1 MAQRIIHYLLAVK
14 LAESCPVSDRK
25 RFLAGSL
32 LPDAYISVSDR
43 KITHYK
49 AIAGGGA
56 DIFDFNRFR
65 TEFRDLIFTDDLY
78 LGYYLHLIEDAV
90 YRQFLWINRYERP
103 LNMEQAKL
111 LHQDYHILNAVFI
124 KQYELINEL
133 KEPVRLEEE
142 PITRIAPFSAEAM
155 VKELAGDFSDRVTGA
170 FRYVNEAM
178 METYIKDAFPVC
190 LREMR
195 AVREG
200 HFTLDAQ
207 EFRYFRENS
216 PQTGALR
223 Q

>member
-14 LAESCPVSDRK
+14 LAESCPVSDRQ

-49 AIAGGGA
+49 AA
-56 DIFDFNRFR
+56 DGDAHIFDFNRFR

-90 YRQFLWINRYERP
+90 YRQFLWLNRYERP
-103 LNMEQAKL
+103 MNMEQVKL

-124 KQYELINEL
+124 KRYKLINEL
-133 KEPVRLEEE
+133 TEPVRLEEE
-142 PITRIAPFSAEAM
+142 PITRIAPFSAETM
-155 VKELAGDFSDRVTGA
+155 VKELAGDFSDRGTGS

-216 PQTGALR
+216 PQTGSSR